1 MVTIDVFVDDSDDE
15 EMVVGVGMRK
25 ISSSTT
31 ASKQLAKEN
40 GVTKSDKK
48 RMSASVEL
56 AVKNLPVVK
65 LPSFSARNDAL
76 GDKEGDVL
84 VVSSK
89 NSAKKT
95 KQPKDE
101 TLRTTSDE
109 IEYKFPVLTNGSTD
123 AYSPLEAEGGRGAT
137 AVDLDG
143 VDGMG

>member
-1 MVTIDVFVDDSDDE
+1 MVTIGAFVDDSDDK

-40 GVTKSDKK
+40 GVAKSAKK
-48 RMSASVEL
+48 RMSASIEL

-76 GDKEGDVL
+76 GDEEGDVL
-84 VVSSK
+84 VISSK
-89 NSAKKT
+89 KSAKKT
-95 KQPKDE
+95 KQPKDK
-101 TLRTTSDE
+101 TLPTTSDE
-109 IEYKFPVLTNGSTD
+109 IEYKFPVLTNCNTG

-137 AVDLDG
+137 VVDVDG